1 MKSISYPLR
10 IDERII
16 ELVNLK
22 SKDEYI
28 DKSTA
33 LRKLLYQGVEDY
45 VIELYIESRLSIGKV
60 AEILGKSIY
69 DVHKLLIKRGVKIEH
84 DEKIISASEKTAKKI
99 IGR

>member
-1 MKSISYPLR
+1 M
-10 IDERII
+10 
-16 ELVNLK
+16 
-22 SKDEYI
+22 SKLNCI
-28 DKSTA
+28 KFQTA
-33 LRKLLYQGVEDY
+33 EDY